1 MVGVFQIKV
10 DSAYVVMVHSVLD
23 VLKIIVGY
31 WHTQLKQ
38 FLGNFLLWILELV
51 LQLLISCIN
60 SLLEWQLCHFIVHLS
75 KLLHFKVVL
84 AN

>member
-23 VLKIIVGY
+23 VLKIIMGD

-38 FLGNFLLWILELV
+38 FLSNFLLWILELV
-51 LQLLISCIN
+51 LQLLVSCIN
-60 SLLEWQLCHFIVHLS
+60 SLLE
-75 KLLHFKVVL
+75 
-84 AN
+84 